1 MFDGSL
7 IQNLEVKNIPS
18 MRRNIIIADV
28 FSRLHYMDRRGSG
41 LSRILESYND
51 SKQKPKFISDSL
63 SFTVIFPNKGYYK
76 DETKED
82 KNVVSDEELFLIQLY
97 RNLQGGKSIRS
108 NTINQIKNIFDEVG
122 YEKIFTRDDIKRILN
137 VKDTRA
143 TNIISMLVELNFIIK
158 TDGAKYKFQKEI
170 KK

>member
-1 MFDGSL
+1 
-7 IQNLEVKNIPS
+7 
-18 MRRNIIIADV
+18 
-28 FSRLHYMDRRGSG
+28 MDIK
-41 LSRILESYND
+41 LLTI
-51 SKQKPKFISDSL
+51 

-76 DETKED
+76 DEIKVY

-97 RNLQGGKSIRS
+97 KNLQDGKNIRN

-122 YEKIFTRDDIKRILN
+122 YEKIFTREDVKRILN

-143 TNIISMLVELNFIIK
+143 TNIISMLVKFNFIIK
-158 TDGAKYKFQKEI
+158 TDGAKYRFQKNI